1 MAANQSNETARPRGE
16 TGYSVAVTDL
26 TKRFGSF
33 VAVDR
38 ISFEV
43 RTGEIFGLLGANGA
57 GKTTTIRMLTGLLRP
72 TSGGGTVGG
81 WDINRDFERIK
92 RSIGYMSQKFSLY
105 GDLTVGENL
114 EFFGGV
120 YGLSRGRIAERLRE
134 LEDAIALEG
143 LLKRRTSSL
152 PLGFKQRLALGAA
165 ILHEPSILF
174 LDEPT
179 AGVDPIARRHFWE
192 LINSLAARG
201 ITVIVTTHYMDE
213 AEYCNRLCIMHAAR
227 IVSIGPPGELKARHG
242 GRSVEDVFVRLVR
255 GA

>member
-1 MAANQSNETARPRGE
+1 MQSNETVGP
-16 TGYSVAVTDL
+16 SVVVNEL
-26 TKRFGSF
+26 TKRFGAF

-43 RTGEIFGLLGANGA
+43 RAGEIFGLLGANGA

-120 YGLSRGRIAERLRE
+120 YGLPRGRIAARLGE
-134 LEDAIALEG
+134 LEEALG
-143 LLKRRTSSL
+143 LGALLKRRTSSL

-179 AGVDPIARRHFWE
+179 AGVDPIARRHFWG
-192 LINSLAARG
+192 LINSLATRG

-213 AEYCNRLCIMHAAR
+213 AEYCNRLCIMHAAK
-227 IVSIGPPGELKARHG
+227 IVSIGSPGELKARHG
-242 GRSVEDVFVRLVR
+242 GRSVEDVFIHLVR